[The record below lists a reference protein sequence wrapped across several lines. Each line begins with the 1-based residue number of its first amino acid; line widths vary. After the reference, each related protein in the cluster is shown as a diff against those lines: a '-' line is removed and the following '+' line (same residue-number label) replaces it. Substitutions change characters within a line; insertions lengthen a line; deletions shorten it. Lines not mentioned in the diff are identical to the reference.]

1 MTDAGPAVER
11 ARAAH
16 ADLPDLTDAERVS
29 ALEGI
34 AASLESAL
42 ADDAD

>member
-1 MTDAGPAVER
+1 MSDPRPAVER
-11 ARAAH
+11 ARAAQ
-16 ADLPDLTDAERVS
+16 AALPDLTDAERVD
-29 ALEGI
+29 ALEDI

>member
-1 MTDAGPAVER
+1 MTDPGPTVER
-11 ARAAH
+11 ARAAQ
-16 ADLPDLTDAERVS
+16 ADLPDLTDAERVG
-29 ALEGI
+29 ALEDI

>member
-1 MTDAGPAVER
+1 MTDAHPAVER
-11 ARAAH
+11 ARATQAG
-16 ADLPDLTDAERVS
+16 LPNLTAAERVP
-29 ALEGI
+29 ALEDI

>member
-1 MTDAGPAVER
+1 MTDARSAVER
-11 ARAAH
+11 AMAAQAEL
-16 ADLPDLTDAERVS
+16 ADLSDAERVG
-29 ALEGI
+29 ALEDI